1 MFFAELSGSLEA
13 LIKEATGA
21 LRLVLSS
28 RGDMEPALFVGAVL
42 KRTESPPY
50 PGFNCTC
57 LHPYAEHFIT
67 CATVGCSTCH
77 GDSRLFVARVGRM
90 PYGKHYG

>member
-1 MFFAELSGSLEA
+1 MVFAELSSSLEA
-13 LIKEATGA
+13 LTKEVTDA

-50 PGFNCTC
+50 PGFSCTC
-57 LHPYAEHFIT
+57 GHTYAEHFIT
-67 CATVGCSTCH
+67 CATVGCSSCH
-77 GDSRLFVARVGRM
+77 GDSRLFVARVRRM